1 MPNQETSVDQYRN
14 GTGSA
19 ATANT
24 ATTTS
29 HRKASF
35 IDNLTPNVQSVSRK
49 NSAHSATPPK
59 PVKEE
64 VLYSSKSLKLSEYT
78 FSDCHGNQKS
88 AEVIHK
94 HFDPNCLPQ
103 TYGTET
109 TTLTAKN
116 TSLPSAL
123 ADSAYDHPDQGIL
136 SIAILKRHILCDCLI
151 LVKKYR
157 PTLKSFVLEFPAKI
171 VEHNNLA
178 SGPQSSAASTD
189 GNESDTSVGDAA
201 VKDVEEN
208 TGYKSTQVKWVSPD
222 TAVDPELCD
231 NKLKLVSLII
241 DGDDPIKNDLLNQ
254 CSSGAASSCSDDD
267 DSGINK
273 HECTNECL
281 DDIEVI
287 PVPING
293 LLDRLNEYSRR
304 NVVVDSRVYAFAI
317 GLKKGEK
324 MAAQALKGEQVEMH
338 QY

>member
-1 MPNQETSVDQYRN
+1 MSVPVPGNFFLPLPLTDQNIYKSITARKWSSVICDNSSFQTDKLHSKTTYNKLLFLVLANNICQHLLNFFSSKSKHLKTNPRAFQKQTPPPLPLPLPKMPNQETSVDQYRN

-19 ATANT
+19 ATATT
-24 ATTTS
+24 ATTTTTS

-49 NSAHSATPPK
+49 NSAHSATAPK

-222 TAVDPELCD
+222 TAVDPG
-231 NKLKLVSLII
+231 KW
-241 DGDDPIKNDLLNQ
+241 P
-254 CSSGAASSCSDDD
+254 
-267 DSGINK
+267 
-273 HECTNECL
+273 
-281 DDIEVI
+281 
-287 PVPING
+287 
-293 LLDRLNEYSRR
+293 R
-304 NVVVDSRVYAFAI
+304 F
-317 GLKKGEK
+317 
-324 MAAQALKGEQVEMH
+324 
-338 QY
+338 